1 MKVRALLADSP
12 APLAPGDPVETAL
25 ATLLEHGVAHQPVAD
40 ENDRLIG
47 LLSEERLLEA
57 ADAEAPVRSL
67 LGRRPV
73 SVRPGAH
80 VFDATRSMV
89 QHDLSVLPVAE
100 PITNVGSSA
109 ADSAAD
115 AAAGGTA
122 ADGARAAREYN
133 AASATEAPE
142 RYLGVVHRRDLF
154 EQFARMLSAQEPGA
168 ILALEAKERDYS
180 LAQLVHLIEQ
190 SDVKVLS
197 VASEPADGRGSPR
210 RLTVKLNATDTTR
223 VCHMLEH
230 NGFDIVASFGE
241 QDDEVLE
248 RVQEFMRY
256 LEV

>member
-1 MKVRALLADSP
+1 MKVRALLTESP

-25 ATLLEHGVAHQPVAD
+25 ATLLEHGVAHQPVVDDTGA
-40 ENDRLIG
+40 LVG
-47 LLSEERLLEA
+47 LVSEEQLLEA
-57 ADAEAPVRSL
+57 PDAEAPVRAL
-67 LGRRPV
+67 LGARPV

-80 VFDATRSMV
+80 VFDATRAMV
-89 QHDLSVLPVAE
+89 EHDLSVLPVAE

-109 ADSAAD
+109 ADSVTE
-115 AAAGGTA
+115 TA
-122 ADGARAAREYN
+122 ANGVHAARQHN
-133 AASATEAPE
+133 AASAEAPE

-154 EQFARMLSAQEPGA
+154 ERFARMLSTQEPGA
-168 ILALEAKERDYS
+168 ILALEAEQRDYS

-197 VASEPADGRGSPR
+197 VASEPADGQGGPR

-241 QDDEVLE
+241 QDDEILE